1 MRTILPEDR
10 NIKHPDRTILTIYTG
25 AEYFSFS
32 LYDPEE
38 TGSYFYKELIGEN
51 HFDAFSVFKEAFF
64 KRDFFSLPFR
74 KVWIMNHTPN
84 FTFVPG
90 SIYKDQ
96 YREDFIRFLF
106 SDQQGI
112 ILNRS
117 LSSAGITIL
126 HQLPETVYQFMLHSF
141 TEPEFIHYSAPVITY
156 FLKTSKKVNARQMIV
171 NLHEKGLDI
180 FCFSKET
187 FLLGNY
193 FPCKGL
199 SEALYYILF
208 TWKQLQMDQLDDCLL
223 ITGNIAFKEELIGK
237 LALYVQQIR
246 FPTIPPEI
254 YFEGVETD
262 RIPFELATLSL
273 CEL

>member
-10 NIKHPDRTILTIYTG
+10 NIKHPDRSILTIYTG
-25 AEYFSFS
+25 PEHFSFS

-51 HFDAFSVFKEAFF
+51 RSDAFSVFKEVFF
-64 KRDFFSLPFR
+64 KHDFFSLPFR
-74 KVWIMNHTPN
+74 KVWIMNHATN

-90 SIYKDQ
+90 SIYRDKYQ
-96 YREDFIRFLF
+96 EDFMHFLF

-117 LSSAGITIL
+117 LSSAGLTIL
-126 HQLPETVYQFMLHSF
+126 HQLPETVYRFMLRSF
-141 TEPEFIHYSAPVITY
+141 TQPEFIHYSAPLITY
-156 FLKTSKKVNARQMIV
+156 FLKTIKKANAWQMIV
-171 NLHEKGLDI
+171 NLQEKGLDI
-180 FCFSKET
+180 FCFSRET

-208 TWKQLQMDQLDDCLL
+208 TWKQLQMDQLDDCLY
-223 ITGNIAFKEELIGK
+223 IIGEAVFKEELIGK
-237 LALYVQQIR
+237 LALYVQQIQ
-246 FPTIPPEI
+246 FPAIPPEI
-254 YFEGVETD
+254 YFKGVETD
-262 RIPFELATLSL
+262 RIPFELAALSL